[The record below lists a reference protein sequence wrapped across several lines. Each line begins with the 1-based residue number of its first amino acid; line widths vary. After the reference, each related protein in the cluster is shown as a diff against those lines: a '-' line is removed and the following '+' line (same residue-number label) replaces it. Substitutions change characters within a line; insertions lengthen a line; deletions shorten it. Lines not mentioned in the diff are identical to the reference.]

1 MDILIYGGYL
11 FMNIKTIEAGLQGCT
26 CGRAH
31 HTNIRA
37 VEIGSGITANTGEI
51 LTQNGFPKN
60 ILLVADK
67 NTLLAG
73 AGVVESLLGSGFTIK
88 QHIYD
93 NLRTADMEQVE
104 VLEKLSAGTDG
115 IFSVGSGSLNDI
127 CRLAAFRQ
135 HKAFA
140 IYATAPSMDGFASNS
155 APITKNN
162 FKYSY
167 PAVQPSVIIAD
178 TKVLAAA
185 PAELK
190 SAGFG
195 DMIGKYIGLADWR
208 IANLITGEYYCP
220 KIAALSEQAVEKIAA
235 LADKVTENDEES
247 AAAIMESLVLT
258 GLCMGFADSVRPA
271 SGAEHVLSHFWEI
284 KKLQQGLLS
293 DYHGKKVGVATVLVN
308 KIYRDMAQVED
319 INPVYEDID
328 WENLKLVYG
337 EGLVDDM
344 IKANSPT
351 VTQGITPEHL
361 KACWGG
367 IRRIVAETL
376 PENEELLRHMNAAG
390 TPVSAAEIDVTPAL
404 CELGIK
410 YSAFMRYRLTLMRLM
425 PMLNI

>member
-1 MDILIYGGYL
+1 
-11 FMNIKTIEAGLQGCT
+11 MNIKSIEADLQGCT

-37 VEIGSGITANTGEI
+37 VEIGSGITANAGEI
-51 LTQNGFPKN
+51 LLKNGFPKN

-67 NTLLAG
+67 NTLHAG
-73 AGVVESLLGSGFTIK
+73 AGVIESLVGKGFTIK
-88 QHIYD
+88 QHIYN

-104 VLEKLSAGTDG
+104 LLEKLSAGIDG

-127 CRLAAFRQ
+127 CRLAAYRQ

-167 PAVQPSVIIAD
+167 PAAQPSVIIAD

-195 DMIGKYIGLADWR
+195 DMVGKYIGLADWR
-208 IANLITGEYYCP
+208 ISHLLSDEYYCP
-220 KIAALSEQAVEKIAA
+220 KIAALAEQAVEKIAA

-271 SGAEHVLSHFWEI
+271 SGAEHVVSHFWEI
-284 KKLQQGLLS
+284 KKLQEGLMS
-293 DYHGKKVGVATVLVN
+293 DYHGKKVGVATVLIN
-308 KIYRDMAQVED
+308 KIYRDMVKVDNIDPA
-319 INPVYEDID
+319 YENID
-328 WENLKLVYG
+328 WETVKRIYG
-337 EGLVDDM
+337 EGLVEDM

-351 VTQGITPEHL
+351 VTQGITPGQL
-361 KACWGG
+361 KANWSE
-367 IRRIVAETL
+367 IRRIVKDTL
-376 PENEELLRHMNAAG
+376 PENEELLRLMKAAG
-390 TPVSAAEIDVTPAL
+390 APVTAAEIDVTDELCAL
-404 CELGIK
+404 GLE
-410 YSAFMRYRLTLMRLM
+410 YSAFMRYRLTFLRLR
-425 PMLNI
+425 PMLRI

>member
-1 MDILIYGGYL
+1 MLDI
-11 FMNIKTIEAGLQGCT
+11 KAIEADLQNCP

-37 VEIGSGITANTGEI
+37 VEICSGITAKTGEI
-51 LTQNGFPKN
+51 LIENGFPKN
-60 ILLVADK
+60 ILLVADL
-67 NTLLAG
+67 NTLRAG
-73 AGVVESLLGSGFTIK
+73 EGVIDSLLRNGFIIK
-88 QHIYD
+88 QHIYV

-104 VLEKLSAGTDG
+104 AIEALCADVDG

-135 HKAFA
+135 NQAFA

-208 IANLITGEYYCP
+208 IAHLINGEYYCP
-220 KIAALSEQAVEKIAA
+220 KVAALSEQAVQKIAA
-235 LADKVTENDEES
+235 LADKVTLDDEES

-284 KKLQQGLLS
+284 KNLQQGLLS
-293 DYHGKKVGVATVLVN
+293 DYHGKKVGVATVLIN
-308 KIYRDMAQVED
+308 KIYREMIQTEE

-328 WENLKLVYG
+328 WDELKQIYG
-337 EGLVDDM
+337 EGLTDDM
-344 IKANSPT
+344 IKANTPT

-361 KACWGG
+361 KACWHN
-367 IRRIVAETL
+367 IRRIVDETL
-376 PENEELLRHMNAAG
+376 PNNDELLTLMKAAG
-390 TPVSAAEIDVTPAL
+390 APVTAAEIDVTPEL
-404 CELGIK
+404 CELGLQ
-410 YSAFMRYRLTLMRLM
+410 YSAFMRYRLTLLRMR
-425 PMLNI
+425 PMLNL

>member
-1 MDILIYGGYL
+1 
-11 FMNIKTIEAGLQGCT
+11 MNIKTIEADLQGCA
-26 CGRAH
+26 CGRPH

-37 VEIGSGITANTGEI
+37 VEIGSGITPKTGEI
-51 LTQNGFPKN
+51 LLANGFPKN

-67 NTLLAG
+67 NTLRAG
-73 AGVVESLLGSGFTIK
+73 EGVLESLLNSGFTIK

-104 VLEKLSAGTDG
+104 VLEKLSVDVDG
-115 IFSVGSGSLNDI
+115 ILSVGSGSLNDI
-127 CRLAAFRQ
+127 CRLATFRQ
-135 HKAFA
+135 NKAFA

-167 PAVQPSVIIAD
+167 PAAQPSVIIAD

-220 KIAALSEQAVEKIAA
+220 KIAALSEHAVQKITA
-235 LADKVTENDEES
+235 LADKVTLNDEES

-328 WENLKLVYG
+328 WENLKRVYG

-361 KACWGG
+361 KTCWGE

-376 PENEELLRHMNAAG
+376 PENEELLRLMNAAG
-390 TPVSAAEIDVTPAL
+390 APVSAAEIDVTQAL

-425 PMLNI
+425 PMLNIQVKSPAGL

>member
-1 MDILIYGGYL
+1 MLDI
-11 FMNIKTIEAGLQGCT
+11 KAIEAALQGCP

-31 HTNIRA
+31 HTAIRA
-37 VEIGSGITANTGEI
+37 VEIGSGITADTGEI
-51 LTQNGFPKN
+51 LVKYGFPKS
-60 ILLVADK
+60 ILLVADQ
-67 NTLLAG
+67 NTLRAG
-73 AGVVESLLGSGFTIK
+73 EGVIESLLNRDFTIK
-88 QHIYD
+88 QHIYE

-104 VLEKLSAGTDG
+104 VIETLCADTDG
-115 IFSVGSGSLNDI
+115 ILSVGSGSLNDI

-135 HKAFA
+135 NKAFA

-195 DMIGKYIGLADWR
+195 DMIGKYIGIADWR
-208 IANLITGEYYCP
+208 IAHLINGEYYCE
-220 KIAALSEQAVEKIAA
+220 KIAALSEQAVRKIAA
-235 LADKVTENDEES
+235 LADKVTQDNEES

-284 KKLQQGLLS
+284 KNLQQGLLS
-293 DYHGKKVGVATVLVN
+293 DYHGKKVGVATVLIN
-308 KIYRDMAQVED
+308 KIYRDMIQAEE

-328 WENLKLVYG
+328 WEELKQVYG
-337 EGLVDDM
+337 EGLTDDM
-344 IKANSPT
+344 IKANNPT
-351 VTQGITPEHL
+351 ITQGITPEHL
-361 KACWGG
+361 KACWGD
-367 IRRIVAETL
+367 IRRIVDETL
-376 PENEELLRHMNAAG
+376 PENDELLRLMKAAG
-390 TPVSAAEIDVTPAL
+390 APVTAAEIDVKDDLCAL
-404 CELGIK
+404 GLK
-410 YSAFMRYRLTLMRLM
+410 YSAFMRYRLTLLRLR
-425 PMLNI
+425 PMLGI

>member
-1 MDILIYGGYL
+1 MMD
-11 FMNIKTIEAGLQGCT
+11 MMSIEKNLHGCN
-26 CGRAH
+26 CGREH
-31 HTNIRA
+31 RTNIRA
-37 VEIGSGITANTGEI
+37 VEIGSGITAKTGEI
-51 LTQNGFPKN
+51 LSANGFPKN

-67 NTLLAG
+67 NTLRAG
-73 AGVVESLLGSGFTIK
+73 SGVLESLNKSGFTVK
-88 QHIYD
+88 QRIYE

-104 VLEKLSAGTDG
+104 AIESLCKDTEG
-115 IFSVGSGSLNDI
+115 ILSVGSGSLNDI

-135 HKAFA
+135 NKAFV

-208 IANLITGEYYCP
+208 IAHLITGEYYCER
-220 KIAALSEQAVEKIAA
+220 IATLSEHAVQKIAA
-235 LADKVTENDEES
+235 LADKVTLDDEES

-293 DYHGKKVGVATVLVN
+293 DYHGKKVGVATVLIN
-308 KIYRDMAQVED
+308 KIYRELIRTED
-319 INPVYEDID
+319 INPVYEKID
-328 WENLKLVYG
+328 WNEIKQVYG
-337 EGLVDDM
+337 EGLADDM

-351 VTQGITPEHL
+351 ITKDITPEHL
-361 KACWGG
+361 KACWNEIRG
-367 IRRIVAETL
+367 IVDDTL
-376 PENEELLRHMNAAG
+376 PENDELLRLINAAG
-390 TPVSAAEIDVTPAL
+390 APVTAAEIDVTDELCAL
-404 CELGIK
+404 GLQ
-410 YSAFMRYRLTLMRLM
+410 YSAFMRYRLTLMRLR
-425 PMLNI
+425 PMLNL